1 MARIRTVK
9 PEIWTDEKFTECSL
23 GARLLFIGMLNYA
36 DDNGNQANSAKRL
49 KMQIFPGDEL
59 HLQPLLDELIAQGV
73 VIEYSVS
80 DHKFLHIKGFRTHQ
94 VINHPSLTRIPQP
107 ALIEP
112 SLSAHGVL
120 PDGRE
125 GKGKERNKEANAS
138 VARASLPTCPTQS
151 VIDLY
156 HEVLPELPAV
166 RLLNDAR
173 KKGIS
178 NFWKF
183 ALTSKRF
190 DGTSRAN
197 DAESAMAWIREYFEL
212 ARENDFLMGRGVKS
226 GTHENWTCDID
237 FLLSE
242 KGKKHVIEKTKDA
255 S

>member
-9 PEIWTDEKFTECSL
+9 PEIWTDEKLTECSL
-23 GARLLFIGMLNYA
+23 SARLLFIGMLNFA

-49 KMQIFPGDEL
+49 KNQVFPADVL
-59 HLQPLLDELIAQGV
+59 DTQPLLDELIAQGV

-80 DHKFLHIKGFRTHQ
+80 DQKFLHIKGFRTHQ
-94 VINHPSLTRIPQP
+94 VINRPSLTRIPQP
-107 ALIEP
+107 AFIAE
-112 SLSAHGVL
+112 AVNTHGVVT
-120 PDGRE
+120 DGRE
-125 GKGKERNKEANAS
+125 GKGKEGKVVLIGTVVRT
-138 VARASLPTCPTQS
+138 SLPTCPTQS
-151 VIDLY
+151 VIDLF

-166 RLLNDAR
+166 RLLSDAR
-173 KKGIS
+173 KKGIL

-183 ALTSKRF
+183 VLTSNRS

-212 ARENDFLMGRGVKS
+212 ARKNDFLMGRGVKS
-226 GTHENWTCDID
+226 GAHENWTCDID